1 MLGKPEAANSSAA
14 IPRPQALS
22 GAEIDP
28 PLDLVHLARHCMGDR
43 ELEDELLRL
52 FLAQSQTLLAQLRE
66 PPRISLELKA
76 KIAHKMRGSALAVGA
91 RRVASAA
98 LRVEELALAAADGS
112 IQAHASRPTPEE
124 DALSGL
130 LASVTEAIAEVERL
144 RE

>member
-52 FLAQSQTLLAQLRE
+52 FLAQSQTLLAQLRD
-66 PPRISLELKA
+66 PPLIPLELKA

-91 RRVASAA
+91 RRVASA
-98 LRVEELALAAADGS
+98 
-112 IQAHASRPTPEE
+112 
-124 DALSGL
+124 LSGL
-130 LASVTEAIAEVERL
+130 RNWLWPPPMAPSKPTPADQL
-144 RE
+144 RKRTP